1 MDIKQENRSCDSK
14 VLTEKKNM
22 TLLPTSVVL
31 KKFLLWMD
39 SPLHVPERS
48 CCAAERWMHDDDDG
62 DDDDDDD
69 DDGAR

>member
-1 MDIKQENRSCDSK
+1 
-14 VLTEKKNM
+14 M

-48 CCAAERWMHDDDDG
+48 CCAAERWMHDDDD
-62 DDDDDDD
+62 D